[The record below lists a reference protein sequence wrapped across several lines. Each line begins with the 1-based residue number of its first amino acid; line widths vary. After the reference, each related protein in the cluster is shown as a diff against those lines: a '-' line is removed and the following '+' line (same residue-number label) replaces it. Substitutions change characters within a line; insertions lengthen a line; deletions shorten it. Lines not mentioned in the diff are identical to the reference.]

1 MIVRDFIDKLN
12 SVAPFEL
19 AESWDNPGLMTGSLD
34 LNINKVA
41 VCLDAVEEAV
51 IKASEN
57 GCEVLLCHHPV
68 IFRAIKKIDFET
80 EQGRVLRAAVKN
92 DIAVIAAHT
101 NWDIVDGGV
110 NTELAKL
117 IDLKDV
123 KALDAETGLGAA
135 GVLSEAVSCEEFLNR
150 VKAAWGLSWIDYY
163 RANNNKIKRV
173 ALCGGSGAEFWPLA
187 KNFGAD
193 IYLTADIKY
202 HELIDAVKAG
212 VNIALMEH
220 GEMEQAS
227 LPELVNKLKAVCG
240 DEIEFCLLDVKA
252 LVKRES
258 F

>member
-135 GVLSEAVSCEEFLNR
+135 GVLSR

-163 RANNNKIKRV
+163 RANNNKIKLV
-173 ALCGGSGAEFWPLA
+173 ALCGGSGTEFWPLA
-187 KNFGAD
+187 KNFKAD
-193 IYLTADIKY
+193 IYLTADMKY

-212 VNIALMEH
+212 LNIALMEH
-220 GEMEQAS
+220 GEMERAS
-227 LPELVNKLKAVCG
+227 LPELVNKLKAVCC